1 MTSDRMQQTDR
12 AAAARRFIRSP
23 HPRWRAPPTDGRIV
37 RLRTNL
43 RRKLNGRGLVVAREE
58 TKEQL

>member
-12 AAAARRFIRSP
+12 AAASRRFIRSP
-23 HPRWRAPPTDGRIV
+23 HPRWRAPPMDGRIV

-43 RRKLNGRGLVVAREE
+43 RRKL
-58 TKEQL
+58 